1 MEWGGLPGLVPVIF
15 ETLEDFYNVSN
26 EKDKVPVV
34 LNLGESKVPVSLETF
49 RQACKPYVNEVTLTG
64 QNPPLKYC

>member
-1 MEWGGLPGLVPVIF
+1 MILNMPGGMGGLPGLVPVIF
-15 ETLEDFYNVSN
+15 ETLEDFYNVFRN

-49 RQACKPYVNEVTLTG
+49 RQACVK
-64 QNPPLKYC
+64 